1 MHLQSTISFHKLS
14 YSTCEN
20 RHCSHEAKWKII
32 SKIIKAENSIDI
44 VMYQLTNDDIIDAL
58 LIAHHIRM
66 VTIRII
72 VDKSMFNKDGSPKE
86 AIAKLLAEGN
96 ILLLLV

>member
-1 MHLQSTISFHKLS
+1 
-14 YSTCEN
+14 
-20 RHCSHEAKWKII
+20 
-32 SKIIKAENSIDI
+32 
-44 VMYQLTNDDIIDAL
+44 MYQLTNDDIIDAL

-96 ILLLLV
+96 ILLLLVWNLKLCDAV